1 MFQDAKVSHSE
12 EGETH
17 TYKEESKSTVTVEV
31 KTSDNS
37 MVF

>member
-12 EGETH
+12 EGDTR
-17 TYKEESKSTVTVEV
+17 KEESKSTVTVEV
-31 KTSDNS
+31 KINEKS

>member
-1 MFQDAKVSHSE
+1 MLKYHIAKKARH
-12 EGETH
+12 TH
-17 TYKEESKSTVTVEV
+17 KEESKSTVTVEV